1 MQNSFPLSLNP
12 ISAIDLKLKIDQKVL
27 IIDARFISSI
37 FTTGSVPTAI
47 FIGIQGNIE
56 AWSHV
61 LINDKIQ
68 EIYLIT
74 EDNIDL
80 DELYYR
86 FYRAGFKNIKG
97 YLEGG
102 MEAWIKENFQVET
115 YNFIHPTNFIQ
126 EIDNID
132 LKSIIDVR
140 SEREF
145 QHQHINGSKN
155 IPLESIMKN
164 LLEFDANHQ
173 YYIICQGGYRSIIA
187 ASILKRNSIHQTID
201 VYGGIKNFSS

>member
-1 MQNSFPLSLNP
+1 MQNSFSLSLNP
-12 ISAIDLKLKIDQKVL
+12 ISAIDLKLKIDQNVL
-27 IIDARFISSI
+27 IIDTRFIASI
-37 FTTGSVPTAI
+37 FTTGSIPSSI

-56 AWSHV
+56 AWLHV
-61 LINDKIQ
+61 LIQNKSQ

-74 EDNIDL
+74 EDKIDL
-80 DELYYR
+80 NELTYR
-86 FYRAGFKNIKG
+86 FNRAGFNNIKG
-97 YLEGG
+97 YLDGG
-102 MEAWIKENFQVET
+102 IEAWINEKFQIET

-126 EIDNID
+126 EVDNID
-132 LKSIIDVR
+132 FQSIIDVR

-155 IPLESIMKN
+155 IPLESILNN
-164 LLEFDANHQ
+164 LYEFDSDNQ

-201 VYGGIKNFSS
+201 VYGGIKNFT

>member
-1 MQNSFPLSLNP
+1 MKNLFSNSLNP

-27 IIDARFISSI
+27 IIDTRFTSSI
-37 FTTGSVPTAI
+37 FTTGSIPSSI

-61 LINDKIQ
+61 LIQDKSE

-80 DELYYR
+80 NELTYR
-86 FYRAGFKNIKG
+86 FNRAGFKNIKG

-102 MEAWIKENFQVET
+102 IEAWIKEKFQIET
-115 YNFIHPTNFIQ
+115 YNFIYPTNFIQ
-126 EIDNID
+126 EVDNID
-132 LKSIIDVR
+132 FQSIIDVR

-155 IPLESIMKN
+155 IPLESLLSN
-164 LLEFDANHQ
+164 LHEFDADNQ

-187 ASILKRNSIHQTID
+187 ASILKKNSIHQTID
-201 VYGGIKNFSS
+201 VYGGIKNFS